1 MDATLARA
9 PLRPP
14 NAEGLGRGVL
24 FALLVHGVLVVAL
37 TLGVNWR
44 MRSPAGVEA
53 ELWAAVPQVAAPRAQ
68 VPPPAPQP
76 VPPPQPERAAPP
88 VPKVEPPPA
97 PSRDAEIAVEK
108 ARREKIQRENEA
120 RERAEQLAREK
131 ARKAEQDKRDKEL
144 AKRKAAEELKKKQ
157 EAQRKAA
164 EEELRQ
170 AQEREEARK
179 KNLERI
185 QGLAGATGAPGSTGT
200 AAQSAGPSASYAGRL
215 KARIKPNI
223 VFTDDVPSNPSAL
236 VEVRAAP
243 DGTVLSRRLLK
254 PSGTPSW
261 DDAVLRAI
269 DRTEV
274 LPRDTDGRVPSPIEI
289 EFRPRE

>member
-1 MDATLARA
+1 M
-9 PLRPP
+9 
-14 NAEGLGRGVL
+14 L
-24 FALLVHGVLVVAL
+24 FALLVHGALLVAL
-37 TLGVNWR
+37 TLGVSWR
-44 MRSPAGVEA
+44 SRSPAGVEA

-68 VPPPAPQP
+68 TPPPTPQPAPPVQPERP
-76 VPPPQPERAAPP
+76 VPPPPR
-88 VPKVEPPPA
+88 VEQPPP
-97 PSRDAEIAVEK
+97 PSRDAEIAIEK
-108 ARREKIQRENEA
+108 ARREKLQRENEV
-120 RERAEQLAREK
+120 REKAEQLAREK
-131 ARKAEQDKRDKEL
+131 ARKAEQEKRDKDL
-144 AKRKAAEELKKKQ
+144 ARRKAAEELKKKQ
-157 EAQRKAA
+157 EAERKAA
-164 EEELRQ
+164 EEEARQ
-170 AQEREEARK
+170 AQAREEARK

-223 VFTDDVPSNPSAL
+223 VFTDDVTSNPSAL

-243 DGTVLSRRLLK
+243 DGTILSRRLLK
-254 PSGTPSW
+254 PSGLAAW

-274 LPRDTDGRVPSPIEI
+274 LPRDVDGRVPSPIEI